1 MTSYYFIDILNSSKG
16 GSQVNRIVTDFL
28 FLDVSCE
35 NATKHDKKFVK
46 ICRKNYKGGG
56 KMINTNKI
64 KARIMELGLTQED
77 IADKVGINR
86 STFNL
91 KITNKRRIYMDE
103 VVKVCQALN
112 ISTPV
117 DLKEM
122 FELDFLVATS
132 CEKETL

>member
-1 MTSYYFIDILNSSKG
+1 
-16 GSQVNRIVTDFL
+16 
-28 FLDVSCE
+28 
-35 NATKHDKKFVK
+35 
-46 ICRKNYKGGG
+46 
-56 KMINTNKI
+56 MINTNKM

-112 ISTPV
+112 ISSV
-117 DLKEM
+117 ADLKDI
-122 FELDFLVATS
+122 FELDFLIVS
-132 CEKETL
+132 CCENETANA